1 MCARELLCCL
11 SRDAC
16 NVVLNFSLFLNLFI
30 SFVILTLEL
39 EFISSSG
46 TSTNKSDL
54 EIFFRGGCRGEIG
67 KQSVKS
73 AAEPKYTLILKTL
86 YYEIYY
92 EN

>member
-1 MCARELLCCL
+1 M
-11 SRDAC
+11 
-16 NVVLNFSLFLNLFI
+16 
-30 SFVILTLEL
+30 ILTLEL

>member
-1 MCARELLCCL
+1 MCAREFLCCL
-11 SRDAC
+11 SGDAC
-16 NVVLNFSLFLNLFI
+16 TVVLNFSLFLKLFI
-30 SFVILTLEL
+30 SFVTLILEL

-46 TSTNKSDL
+46 TSTNRSDL

-73 AAEPKYTLILKTL
+73 AAEPKYILPFKTL
-86 YYEIYY
+86 YYEINY